1 MMCAKRRILVADDDA
16 GMRRACR
23 AMFESDGYEVVA
35 AKDGADALAKFD
47 AGRFDLVVLDVM
59 MPKMNGL
66 DACAEIR
73 RRDALTPVLFF
84 TAMPSEASAVK
95 ALGHGADDYV
105 EKSRPPEELR
115 ARVRAALRRADAYGD
130 AARRGGEVAED
141 LRIGGVRADFA
152 TLTVEQNGRSTP
164 LTKSE
169 ALVLRLLAG
178 SPGRFFSRIL
188 CRRFFHS
195 VLCCR
200 FGFLLLIRSRQ
211 FFFRSSFRFCCSRF
225 RSSLFLRQKIFL

>member
-130 AARRGGEVAED
+130 AARRGGGEVAED

-178 SPGRFFSRIL
+178 SPGRFFSREEIL
-188 CRRFFHS
+188 AEVRGAGHEGDDGALR
-195 VLCCR
+195 VLVSR
-200 FGFLLLIRSRQ
+200 LKRKLGAAGGMIVNARGSGYKFL
-211 FFFRSSFRFCCSRF
+211 
-225 RSSLFLRQKIFL
+225 K

>member
-1 MMCAKRRILVADDDA
+1 MCAKRRILFADDDA
-16 GMRRACR
+16 RMRRACR
-23 AMFESDGYEVVA
+23 AMFESDGYEVA
-35 AKDGADALAKFD
+35 TAKDGAEALAKFD
-47 AGRFDLVVLDVM
+47 AGRFDLVLLDVM

-95 ALGHGADDYV
+95 ALGHGADDYI
-105 EKSRPPEELR
+105 EKDRPPEELR
-115 ARVRAALRRADAYGD
+115 ARVRAALRRADAYDG
-130 AARRGGEVAED
+130 AARDSGGGGMADD

-178 SPGRFFSRIL
+178 SPGRFFSRDEIL
-188 CRRFFHS
+188 AAVRGEGHEGDDGALR
-195 VLCCR
+195 VLVSR
-200 FGFLLLIRSRQ
+200 LKRKLGAAGGMIVNARGSGYKFL
-211 FFFRSSFRFCCSRF
+211 
-225 RSSLFLRQKIFL
+225 K